1 MSLNKLKDNIY
12 WVGVRDWDIRL
23 LHDFFTADRGT
34 SYNAYLVM
42 DEKITLFDTVYP
54 LFAEELLD
62 NISQVIDPARIN
74 YVVVNH
80 VEKDHSGALPEI
92 MERAKPEKLF
102 CSSMGKK
109 ALLSHYHKEQ
119 WPYEVVKTGDKI
131 SLGEKTVRF
140 IEGRMLH
147 WPDSMLSYLEE
158 DQILISND
166 VFGQHIG
173 TSERFDDE
181 IEVFDVMI
189 NAAKYFANIFMPY
202 APLITKLLKE
212 FESQGLDIDMIAP
225 DHGLILRSLTSEML
239 KAYEGWAQ
247 GMTDHKA
254 LVIYDTMYHSTEA
267 MARSIA
273 HGLERENIKYKLMNL
288 QFTQRSDILT
298 DVLDSE
304 ALIFGSPTL
313 NNGLLPRMDDMLRY
327 LKGLRPKNKIGAA
340 FGSYGWSGESLDIIN
355 KILEEMKLEV
365 IDPGIKVE
373 YVPTSDDLKR
383 CSELGQKVGK
393 AIKERIKKKT

>member
-1 MSLNKLKDNIY
+1 
-12 WVGVRDWDIRL
+12 
-23 LHDFFTADRGT
+23 
-34 SYNAYLVM
+34 
-42 DEKITLFDTVYP
+42 
-54 LFAEELLD
+54 
-62 NISQVIDPARIN
+62 
-74 YVVVNH
+74 
-80 VEKDHSGALPEI
+80 
-92 MERAKPEKLF
+92 
-102 CSSMGKK
+102 MGKK